1 MYNTKS
7 KEMLYNFFILNKEK
21 SYSANDLVNEF
32 SSEIDKSTIYRQLIK
47 LENKNMLRK
56 TFNSN
61 KNIYE
66 YQYVNDSKD
75 NLYLSCNKCGKT
87 ISTNCET
94 TNSFIAHIFKSHG
107 FNIDKNLSTIYGLCK
122 ECE

>member
-1 MYNTKS
+1 MS
-7 KEMLYNFFILNKEK
+7 LIEIILNAWSLFLVTLSVIMVSTTEQ
-21 SYSANDLVNEF
+21 YSFIRFALGE
-32 SSEIDKSTIYRQLIK
+32 
-47 LENKNMLRK
+47 
-56 TFNSN
+56 
-61 KNIYE
+61 
-66 YQYVNDSKD
+66 KD